1 MSVWR
6 IWRRLKALFEDTIEG
21 KTMGNE
27 PKPIFVTGATGSIG
41 YMLAKRL
48 SDNGLPVRVLARDVS
63 RARNLKTLAGVE
75 VVAGDLGQ
83 PESLHGLVAGCS
95 VVYHAA
101 AKILGSDP
109 ASYRS
114 VNVDGTTALLDEAIL
129 AGVER
134 FVHVS
139 TVGVYGFDPAENI
152 TEDAPWPPNSNLYST
167 TKQHAEK
174 AVWKVADKMPVAVAR
189 PGDVV
194 GPQQYAWTVQFVEKI
209 KQRILLPPT
218 DATSGLMTVY
228 VDNLVDA
235 LLLIGTHVDAVGQ
248 AFNVVDSTP
257 LLTSTYIRL
266 LAKMLG
272 RRVIAVPGSFLKIPA
287 VLLMLADQMR
297 GREATVTPNSVSFL
311 LHKATFSGE
320 KLRSRLG
327 WSPSVSWEEG
337 LRRTEEWLRSAGY
350 LAE

>member
-1 MSVWR
+1 MTS
-6 IWRRLKALFEDTIEG
+6 
-21 KTMGNE
+21 MGNE

-48 SDNGLPVRVLARDVS
+48 SENGSPVRALARDLS
-63 RARNLKTLAGVE
+63 RARYLNSLAGVE
-75 VVAGDLGQ
+75 VVAGDLRQ
-83 PESLHGLVAGCS
+83 PESLHGIVAGCS

-109 ASYRS
+109 ASYRA
-114 VNVDGTTALLDEAIL
+114 VNVDGTIALLDEAIR

-139 TVGVYGFDPAENI
+139 TVGVYGFDHAENI
-152 TEDAPWPPNSNLYST
+152 TEDAPWPQNSNLYIT
-167 TKQHAEK
+167 TKQQAEN
-174 AVWKVADKMPVAVAR
+174 AVWKVAGTIPVAVAR

-194 GPQQYAWTVQFVEKI
+194 GPQQYAWTVQIVEKI
-209 KQRILLPPT
+209 KQGILLPPT
-218 DATSGLMTVY
+218 DSTSGMINPVY

-235 LLLIGTHVDAVGQ
+235 LLLIGTHVEAVGQ
-248 AFNVVDSTP
+248 AFNVVDGTP

-272 RRVIAVPGSFLKIPA
+272 RRVIAIPGSFLKGTA
-287 VLLMLADQMR
+287 VLLMLADQVR
-297 GREATVTPNSVSFL
+297 GREAMITPTSVNFL

-327 WSPSVSWEEG
+327 WSPAVLWEEG
-337 LRRTEEWLRSAGY
+337 LRRTEVWLRSAAY
-350 LAE
+350 LAG

>member
-1 MSVWR
+1 
-6 IWRRLKALFEDTIEG
+6 
-21 KTMGNE
+21 MGNE

-48 SDNGLPVRVLARDVS
+48 SKNGLPVRVLARDVS
-63 RARNLKTLAGVE
+63 RARNLRTLAGVE
-75 VVAGDLGQ
+75 VVAGDLDQ
-83 PESLHGLVAGCS
+83 PESLLGLVAGCS

-109 ASYRS
+109 ASYRA
-114 VNVDGTTALLDEAIL
+114 VNVDGTTALLDEAIR

-139 TVGVYGFDPAENI
+139 TVGVYGFDHVENI
-152 TEDAPWPPNSNLYST
+152 TEDAPWHPNSNLYCT
-167 TKQHAEK
+167 TKQQAEK
-174 AVWKVADKMPVAVAR
+174 AVWNVADKLPVAVAR

-209 KQRILLPPT
+209 KQGILLPPT
-218 DATSGLMTVY
+218 DATSGMVNPVY

-235 LLLIGTHVDAVGQ
+235 LLLMGTHVDAVGQ

-272 RRVIAVPGSFLKIPA
+272 RRVIAVPGSFLKGTA
-287 VLLMLADQMR
+287 VLLMLADQVR
-297 GREATVTPNSVSFL
+297 GREAMITPNSVNFL
-311 LHKATFSGE
+311 LHKATFSSE

-337 LRRTEEWLRSAGY
+337 LRRTEAWLRSAGY
-350 LAE
+350 MAG